1 MSHRKT
7 YTKICAHRKCKL
19 EVTTMIH
26 ITTPARPIEFRYC
39 LLASNYEWHSI
50 AGISILTYDAAYSE
64 AIGSIPIK
72 SRKGLHII
80 KIRVIGMK
88 ASKATM
94 RPLFRIFPHSLM
106 LPAPHV

>member
-7 YTKICAHRKCKL
+7 YTKMCAHRKCKL

-26 ITTPARPIEFRYC
+26 MTTPARPIEFRYC

-64 AIGSIPIK
+64 ATGSIPIK

-106 LPAPHV
+106 LPAPHL

>member
-7 YTKICAHRKCKL
+7 YTMMCAHRKCKL
-19 EVTTMIH
+19 EVTTITHM
-26 ITTPARPIEFRYC
+26 TTPALPIEFKYC

-50 AGISILTYDAAYSE
+50 AGISILTYYAAYSE
-64 AIGSIPIK
+64 AVGSILIK

-106 LPAPHV
+106 LPVPYV